1 MSKYGFYISK
11 LSLRGKGKENA
22 ELTFY
27 QGLNL
32 ISGASNTGKT
42 FIFECIDFMFGG
54 RDIPKKINE
63 RKGYDVVL
71 LELHTYNDNVFTLR
85 RNFTDKKLYKYECE
99 LKEIDKIAPI
109 EIKSQHDKE
118 DSDNISTLLLE
129 ISNASSY
136 KNVVKNQKG
145 VTVSFSYR
153 DFVHMS
159 MLSEKRIINSISPI
173 YPEDSVYT
181 KTKSQSAFRT
191 IMTGKDDS
199 LYAEN
204 KQKNEAT
211 LGVKAKLEIVESMIL
226 DTRISI
232 EEISRELGEEGFSI
246 EEFEENLSFLEIQL
260 KEKNI
265 VLEKH
270 QIEKDKLWKNLQEY
284 KNKKMILSESIQR
297 FNLLRKNY
305 ESDIERLDFIEEA
318 IFYTEQLED
327 VKCPIC
333 DSSFKP
339 KEVDVKKAVLAEL
352 EKTRIQLI
360 DLIATISETKERE
373 NTISSKIN
381 SMQLRTKE
389 IDQVMEDELQPV
401 LFEFRNKIENVLKLR
416 DNFKMMEFNKDKLEG
431 LVKNQE
437 ELKSK
442 VNAKKVKVDFSND
455 INSNSLKLFSQIV
468 QDILTEWK
476 LEEEIHVK
484 FDEAKKD
491 IVVNGRDKEGF
502 GKGYASI
509 LNSAFVIGV
518 LKYTIKLG
526 LPHPKVVILDSP
538 LTTYKEKDVQVEEEQ
553 KVKEEVKNAFFEYLS
568 QYKKNVQFIILDNI
582 EPKKEIIEKIN
593 YYRFTGNELIDRFGF
608 IPKTVK
614 FKKK

>member
-1 MSKYGFYISK
+1 MSKYGFYLSK
-11 LSLRGKGKENA
+11 LSLRGKGKEDA
-22 ELTFY
+22 EVTFY

-42 FIFECIDFMFGG
+42 FIFECINFMFGG
-54 RDIPKKINE
+54 RDVPKKINE

-71 LELHTYNDNVFTLR
+71 LELRTYNDNIFTLR
-85 RNFTDKKLYKYECE
+85 RNFTDEKMYKYECE
-99 LKEIDKIAPI
+99 LKEIAKIAPI
-109 EIKSQHDKE
+109 EIKNQHDKE
-118 DSDNISTLLLE
+118 DSDNISSLLLE

-145 VTVSFSYR
+145 DTVSFSYR

-211 LGVKAKLEIVESMIL
+211 PGVKAKLEIVESMIL

-246 EEFEENLSFLEIQL
+246 DEFEENLSFLENQL

-270 QIEKDKLWKNLQEY
+270 QIEKDKIWRDLQE
-284 KNKKMILSESIQR
+284 NKSEKMILSESIQR

-305 ESDIERLDFIEEA
+305 ESDIDRLDFIEEA

-333 DSSFKP
+333 YSSFKP
-339 KEVDVKKAVLAEL
+339 EEVDVKEAVLAEL
-352 EKTRIQLI
+352 EKTRIQLV
-360 DLIATISETKERE
+360 DLIATISETKVKE

-381 SMQLRTKE
+381 SMQQRIKE
-389 IDQVMEDELQPV
+389 IDQIMEGELQPV
-401 LFEFRNKIENVLKLR
+401 LFKFRNKINNVLKLR
-416 DNFKMMEFNKDKLEG
+416 DNFKMMEFNKDKLEE

-442 VNAKKVKVDFSND
+442 VNSKKVKVDFSND
-455 INSNSLKLFSQIV
+455 INSNSLNLFSQIV

-476 LEEEIHVK
+476 LEEKIQVK

-491 IVVNGRDKEGF
+491 IVVNERDKEGF

-518 LKYTIKLG
+518 LEYTIKLG

-538 LTTYKEKDVQVEEEQ
+538 LTTYKEKDVQVEKEQKEQ

-568 QYKKNVQFIILDNI
+568 QYKKEVQFIILDNI

-593 YYRFTGNELIDRFGF
+593 YCRFTRNELIGRFGF
-608 IPKTVK
+608 IPTAVK
-614 FKKK
+614 